1 MKKEILYE
9 FKALY
14 RGDFRITDYNF
25 GEGTIL
31 FARDEP
37 MVYSSM
43 ALFKYVTKTSHTDT
57 VWEVL
62 VTYFCCL
69 EGFSS

>member
-43 ALFKYVTKTSHTDT
+43 ALFK
-57 VWEVL
+57 
-62 VTYFCCL
+62 
-69 EGFSS
+69 